1 MTRSER
7 GTDIPQPGSSAP
19 WSFGTSLPAT
29 YSPIK
34 VMRFLYETEAGVM
47 LVGIA
52 PSLLGPE
59 GLLFL
64 ICPLREN
71 SLD

>member
-1 MTRSER
+1 
-7 GTDIPQPGSSAP
+7 
-19 WSFGTSLPAT
+19 
-29 YSPIK
+29 
-34 VMRFLYETEAGVM
+34 MRFLYETEAGVM